1 MDDND
6 STTTEEATRLKD
18 QLLESI
24 RPQPGEYQVQDTP
37 DTPSEPSTPDSPTN
51 DEPTVDTDTRGVELR
66 NATPADDGN
75 LVVIRANTGRDSS
88 LPDGRESRLDVRGDD
103 RETGHVATSLTPPAT
118 GPCLN
123 QPLEGH
129 PASSSSLREVHT
141 EGESIV
147 GTDQETDT
155 TPDNQSETEGEET
168 PGTPTLTEEEMVWNQ
183 YLDLAELPR
192 PPNRIPREHV
202 KDFIAAV
209 ERCSNTFLRT
219 KSVRALF
226 DIMRLPK
233 TVFDPHL
240 TRRRTALIRT
250 ALRDYPQVE
259 LPDPKAPERRPR
271 QPRPPD
277 PNADIKRAERL
288 FQDGYLRKALQCLVS
303 KRKPVPITP
312 EIFQRLREL
321 HPQQEADQGL
331 VTYTEKPDKPDTEDI
346 FNTMKKVNLEAS
358 GGPSGWN
365 YRHVKVALRSPAFV
379 DFITTYVGMMAEG
392 TAPGRDIM
400 VTSSG
405 LVLGE
410 RITEGTV
417 TKIRPISM
425 PEPLF
430 QIGEMTSNRKNR
442 QKGDLMTTQLGSGT
456 PGGVEPLIWIKNKH
470 LKSEETGDGLEEIDR
485 KNAFNTMKLE
495 NVRKGLAKWNPK
507 NGPLFEWTYRS
518 SAVTLVQA
526 EDGQWIIMRTTCL
539 LQGRKAS
546 GFYFQIGDRVKLEEL
561 QQQLGESST
570 VWSYMDDLTIL
581 KDNLG
586 MDGDCDTSPPL
597 LIAHDVLGTD
607 SINTT
612 KSKSITSTQVQ
623 QHGYETLGGCIGP
636 PEKRSAFIKKQI
648 DDIQHKVVQIRKL
661 RKQTQLVLLRQCI
674 IPTMNHTMR
683 TTDPTGC
690 EERYQQLKTVIINA
704 VAELAGV
711 PVQLGY
717 RDRRRN
723 YMPRRDGGRVRDT
736 DLISLPTRY
745 GGLGLTDP
753 IAQSKIAWEASQAKS
768 EFLVR
773 KWVMGTI
780 QRGQQRMP
788 SQQKTE
794 MEKYWKKSSDQL
806 MEKLY
811 RDRCLRIATN
821 SEKSA
826 SAWLT
831 TIPNMKVLQLTDNQV
846 AAGLRRRLLKEPD
859 HYDIIR
865 SGRMNQEIIKAFK
878 EAEYDA
884 TLVTTNTNYQHS
896 DGPDTRAPGAV
907 VEPMAIS
914 VMKLRV
920 DNINVTTTNNQEGL
934 LSHYKK
940 EIHAYASRRQDS
952 TFNAR
957 QYTGKTHFP
966 LIISPTGAFLG
977 KTRKYITEMKQRS
990 VLNRL
995 PSPITQIISCIAVR
1009 SLKIFDPNRRR
1020 TNRI

>member
-1 MDDND
+1 ME
-6 STTTEEATRLKD
+6 THTEENT
-18 QLLESI
+18 SI
-24 RPQPGEYQVQDTP
+24 SVEDTINPSEQYQVSDTEP
-37 DTPSEPSTPDSPTN
+37 EDQTPTLS
-51 DEPTVDTDTRGVELR
+51 
-66 NATPADDGN
+66 
-75 LVVIRANTGRDSS
+75 DSS
-88 LPDGRESRLDVRGDD
+88 PPNSPENPTERGPID
-103 RETGHVATSLTPPAT
+103 
-118 GPCLN
+118 
-123 QPLEGH
+123 
-129 PASSSSLREVHT
+129 
-141 EGESIV
+141 
-147 GTDQETDT
+147 GTDE
-155 TPDNQSETEGEET
+155 TPDNPSDDEDTET
-168 PGTPTLTEEEMVWNQ
+168 PGSPTLTDEEMVWNR

-192 PPNRIPREHV
+192 PPNRIPRTHV

-209 ERCSNTFLRT
+209 ERCSTTFLRT

-226 DIMRLPK
+226 DILRLPK

-240 TRRRTALIRT
+240 TRRRTALIKT

-259 LPDPKAPERRPR
+259 LPDPRDPGRRPR

-321 HPQQEADQGL
+321 HPQQEPDQGL

-346 FNTMKKVNLEAS
+346 INTMKKVNLEAT
-358 GGPSGWN
+358 GGLSGWN
-365 YRHVKVALRSPAFV
+365 YRHVKIALRSPVFV
-379 DFITTYVGMMAEG
+379 DFLTTYVGMMAEG
-392 TAPGRDIM
+392 TAPGRDMM
-400 VTSSG
+400 VASAG
-405 LVLGE
+405 LALGE
-410 RITEGTV
+410 QVTEGTI
-417 TKIRPISM
+417 TKIRPLSM
-425 PEPLF
+425 PEPFF
-430 QIGEMTSNRKNR
+430 QIGEMTANRKNR
-442 QKGDLMTTQLGSGT
+442 QRNDLMATQLGSGT
-456 PGGVEPLIWIKNKH
+456 PGGVEPLVWIKNRH
-470 LKSEETGDGLEEIDR
+470 LASEQDGDGLEEIDR

-518 SAVTLVQA
+518 SSVTLVRA

-561 QQQLGESST
+561 QQRLGETST

-586 MDGDCDTSPPL
+586 AEGDCDTSPPL
-597 LIAHDVLGTD
+597 LIAHEVLGTD
-607 SINTT
+607 NINAQ
-612 KSKSITSTQVQ
+612 KSKSITSTQAQ
-623 QHGYETLGGCIGP
+623 RDGYETLGGCIGP
-636 PEKRSAFIKKQI
+636 PEKRSEFIKKQI
-648 DDIQHKVVQIRKL
+648 DDIQNKIVLIRRL
-661 RKQTQLVLLRQCI
+661 RKQTQLGLLRQCI

-690 EERYQQLKTVIINA
+690 EERYQQLKTIIINA
-704 VAELAGV
+704 VADLAGV
-711 PVQLGY
+711 PVQLGH

-723 YMPRRDGGRVRDT
+723 YMPRQDGGRVKDT
-736 DLISLPTRY
+736 DLISLPMRY
-745 GGLGLTDP
+745 GGLGMTDP

-773 KWVMGTI
+773 KWIMGTI

-788 SQQKTE
+788 SQQKAE
-794 MEKYWKKSSDQL
+794 MEKYWKKASDQL
-806 MEKLY
+806 MDKLY

-831 TIPNMKVLQLTDNQV
+831 TIPNMKILQLTDNQV

-859 HYDIIR
+859 DYNVTISR
-865 SGRMNQEIIKAFK
+865 RMDQETIKAFK
-878 EAEYDA
+878 EAEFDA
-884 TLVTTNTNYQHS
+884 TLVTTNTNYQHT